1 MTDVRIIKAP
11 EITPESKAFYEA
23 AAEGRLLFG
32 RCTETGRP
40 FYPPRA
46 CSPFTLGPTTT
57 EQAGGEGVIYTFSIM
72 RKTPTGPFAI
82 GYVTL
87 DEGPSL
93 LTNFTG
99 CDVDA
104 LAIGQRVHVV
114 FTPTEGGP
122 PVPTFTPA

>member
-1 MTDVRIIKAP
+1 MPRPIPAP
-11 EITPESKAFYEA
+11 EVNPESAAFWESAKA
-23 AAEGRLLFG
+23 GVLLIG
-32 RCTETGRP
+32 RCVETGRP

-46 CSPFTLGPTTT
+46 CSPYTLGATTT
-57 EQAGGEGVIYTFSIM
+57 EPSTGQGVVYTFSIM
-72 RKTPTGPFAI
+72 RKSPTGPFAI

-87 DEGPSL
+87 DEGPAL
-93 LTNFTG
+93 LTNFVD

-104 LAIGQRVHVV
+104 LAIGQRVRLV